1 MLKKQFIYQLLMMC
15 MVTTFCVLLSRYSY
29 AAGVEDML
37 VDLSD
42 YLSSRLIPAASAA
55 GIGIGGIMAAL
66 GSPKGVEVIK
76 YSIIGGVLGTA
87 GAETITMLFF

>member
-1 MLKKQFIYQLLMMC
+1 MKKRIIYQMLMMFIL
-15 MVTTFCVLLSRYSY
+15 MAFCILVSGSAY

-76 YSIIGGVLGTA
+76 YSIIGGILGTA
-87 GAETITMLFF
+87 GAETISMLFF